1 MPICVNPKCGQVTKT
16 MSLYCPSCGQQSL
29 SRVDKGQVEGPH
41 STEISMENF
50 DRIAKDVPAKREI
63 PYGLPKSNKHV
74 RNYSRKQKT
83 IKTNFQMQK
92 QNVSGIL
99 SLSSII
105 LGVVGITIGLA
116 DLASINQGTAL
127 FLPDSELRIL
137 LVLNLGSSGM
147 AIAAYLRKQAFW
159 KSAFSIALLAI
170 FIFIACLQSDLAS
183 IFNI

>member
-1 MPICVNPKCGQVTKT
+1 MPICVNPKCGQVSKT

-29 SRVDKGQVEGPH
+29 SRVDRGQVESPH
-41 STEISMENF
+41 SSEISMENF

-63 PYGLPKSNKHV
+63 PYGLPKSNKYV
-74 RNYSRKQKT
+74 RNYSRKEKT

-92 QNVSGIL
+92 QNVSGIF

-105 LGVVGITIGLA
+105 LGVVGITIGIA
-116 DLASINQGTAL
+116 DLASINQGTSL

-159 KSAFSIALLAI
+159 KSAFSIALIAI
-170 FIFIACLQSDLAS
+170 FIFVACLQYDLAS

>member
-1 MPICVNPKCGQVTKT
+1 MPICVNPKCGQVSKT

-29 SRVDKGQVEGPH
+29 SRVDRGQVESPH
-41 STEISMENF
+41 SLEISMENF

-83 IKTNFQMQK
+83 RKTNFQMQK
-92 QNVSGIL
+92 QNVSGIF
-99 SLSSII
+99 SLISII

-116 DLASINQGTAL
+116 DLASINQGTTL
-127 FLPDSELRIL
+127 FLLDSELRIL
-137 LVLNLGSSGM
+137 LLLNLGSSGM
-147 AIAAYLRKQAFW
+147 AIAAYFRRQAFW
-159 KSAFSIALLAI
+159 KSAFSIALIAV
-170 FIFIACLQSDLAS
+170 FIFIACLKYDLAS